1 MMKLALFIVCVCG
14 NAQALKMQFSA
25 QAPKPDNT
33 CYVPFGDGYTL
44 DQWVGGEMFPDGYSK
59 WTRPTSEYFGQAKSH
74 ALGST
79 AKAWTGAEKE
89 RFISDCQKY
98 KAKIENAHGM
108 DFDHV
113 KWSYT
118 ENDSTYN
125 KAALY
130 WECDD
135 ENWWRNMAQVK
146 WFVKTW
152 NHAHSGTGSYHIES
166 WMNLCAGLSAQGDPH
181 VVNIQGQKFDIVSL
195 GDVELIRY
203 PQNASDSQA
212 KLIITT
218 TIDKLGAGCHDA
230 YMKRVK
236 MSGSWLETPVLLKD
250 DEDTG
255 DILVQGMKFSTSS
268 ESPQWMRKNSS
279 NSFQLH
285 GMETKFENTRR
296 LSFKMAAG
304 PTVVVYAQGRPHKGH
319 GTFLNLDFRG
329 FAQLP
334 GSVGG
339 ILGLDSHQH
348 ELDLAK
354 DMCKKQSAP
363 VQNHSVFALH
373 QETNLATPA
382 EEENL
387 FSITIE

>member
-1 MMKLALFIVCVCG
+1 
-14 NAQALKMQFSA
+14 
-25 QAPKPDNT
+25 
-33 CYVPFGDGYTL
+33 
-44 DQWVGGEMFPDGYSK
+44 MFPDGYSK

-255 DILVQGMKFSTSS
+255 DILVQGMKFSTSP

-285 GMETKFENTRR
+285 GMETEFENTRR